1 MAVGSKEGMM
11 TKLTRG
17 LRRVESQ
24 EPQQHSLAA
33 GSNDKEEMKAVQ
45 KIQQDRGC
53 PWVFQK
59 LILLQKLQGNL
70 HSFVD
75 GDRKSQKVIKKDSW
89 DWQ

>member
-17 LRRVESQ
+17 LRRVEPR

-33 GSNDKEEMKAVQ
+33 GSNDTGETKAVQ

-53 PWVFQK
+53 PWYFR
-59 LILLQKLQGNL
+59 
-70 HSFVD
+70 S
-75 GDRKSQKVIKKDSW
+75 
-89 DWQ
+89 